1 MNRRLTVLFL
11 AALAGPALH
20 APARA
25 ADPDPKLAG
34 QAREVLQKYCGKCH
48 GPAGTNE
55 GGINYIL
62 DVKKLQEKK
71 KIVAGDPARSKLLKK
86 VVAGEMPPEDEKFR
100 PGKEEI
106 SLLERW
112 IQAGAPADDAAA
124 ARSARVLKGE
134 KDTLLAIRDHLNRL
148 PRQDRPFQRYFTLTH
163 LHSNPNVKE
172 ADLRLYRAALAKL
185 VNHLSWKSDLVVPA
199 PLDPEG
205 TVFAVDLRQ
214 LDWDRLDLWRQIVRV
229 YPYGLKHDR
238 DPDEALQE
246 LAREVYD
253 KAGTDL
259 PYVRADWFVATASR
273 PPLYHT
279 LLYDTL
285 LELPSSMKATDLEK
299 KLNVDVAQN
308 FLRDQLT
315 RAGFTSSGVS
325 SQNRLVERH
334 AAATGA
340 YWKSY
345 DFKTNE
351 GTGNLFRFPLGPAFK
366 GNPFPKLA
374 FEQAGGEIIF
384 NLPNGLQ
391 GYLLVNDKDER
402 IDEGPIEVVSDS
414 LKTAGKATV
423 VNGLSCMACHNVGMK
438 SEFRDTVRDGCS
450 AVGEPRDKVR
460 RLYPRKEEMDRLLK
474 KDEDRFLRA
483 VEEATGPFLK
493 VGGDKDKNIR
503 DFAEPVGVI
512 ARLYLLKEV
521 GPEEAAYELGLA
533 SPGRLQG
540 AIQANDLL
548 RQLGLG
554 PLAQGATI
562 KRETWESLQ
571 GFNSPFQEA
580 ASALDL
586 GTPKRVK

>member
-1 MNRRLTVLFL
+1 MNRRYAVVVLAVL
-11 AALAGPALH
+11 VGPAAH
-20 APARA
+20 PSVRA
-25 ADPDPKLAG
+25 ADPDPRLAA

-55 GGINYIL
+55 GGMNYIL
-62 DVKKLQEKK
+62 DVNKLKERK
-71 KIVAGDPARSKLLKK
+71 KI
-86 VVAGEMPPEDEKFR
+86 VAGEMPPEDEKFH
-100 PGKEEI
+100 PGKEEVA
-106 SLLERW
+106 LLERW
-112 IQAGAPADDAAA
+112 IEAGAPADEGATAKV
-124 ARSARVLKGE
+124 ARVPKGE
-134 KDTLLAIRDHLNRL
+134 KDVLLAIRDHLNRL
-148 PRQDRPFQRYFTLTH
+148 PRQDRPFQRYFTLTN

-185 VNHLSWKSDLVVPA
+185 VNHLSLKPDVVVPA

-214 LDWDRLDLWRQIVRV
+214 LDWDRHDAWRQVLRV

-238 DPDEALQE
+238 DPDDAVQE

-253 KAGTDL
+253 KAGNDL
-259 PYVRADWFVATASR
+259 PYVRADWFIANASR

-285 LELPSSMKATDLEK
+285 LGLPSTMKTQDLER
-299 KLNVDVAQN
+299 KLNVDFAQN
-308 FLRDQLT
+308 FLRDQLA

-334 AAATGA
+334 TAAFGA

-345 DFKTNE
+345 DFKSQD
-351 GTGNLFRFPLGPAFK
+351 GTGNLFRFPLGPAFR
-366 GNPFPKLA
+366 GNPFPDLA
-374 FEQAGGEIIF
+374 FEQAGGELIF
-384 NLPNGLQ
+384 NLPNGLH
-391 GYLLVNDKDER
+391 GYLLVNGKDER

-414 LKTAGKATV
+414 LRTAGKATV
-423 VNGLSCMACHNVGMK
+423 VNGLSCMACHNLGVK
-438 SEFRDTVRDGCS
+438 SEFKDTVRDGS
-450 AVGEPRDKVR
+450 SVVGEPRDKVR

-483 VEEATGPFLK
+483 VEEATGAFLK
-493 VGGDKDKNIR
+493 VGGDKEKNIR
-503 DFAEPVGVI
+503 DFPEPVGAS

-521 GPEEAAYELGLA
+521 GPEEAAYELGLS
-533 SPGRLQG
+533 SPAKLQG

-562 KRETWESLQ
+562 KREVWESLQ